1 MNAHPRIRHATRRT
15 LSNAAGFTLI
25 ELMIAMLLG
34 LIVIAGVTSVF
45 LAGQQSFRTNNA
57 LADVQD
63 GSRIAFE
70 LLSRDIREAGQTG
83 CDSASDR
90 IANVLSNGP
99 NNGGT
104 GTSPTNWWANWGNAL
119 HGYGGS
125 NSNATD
131 GDADQGDPAV
141 TTGTGVGQ
149 RVAGTD
155 SLEIISA
162 GNLPVTIESD
172 KEPAANFKLNMPST
186 TLQSGD
192 VIIVCSPDHATI
204 VQISNYNNSNVTVVH
219 NTGNVVSPGNCSK
232 GLGYPSDCTSTNG
245 NLYTFP
251 PNSVI
256 AGLTASD
263 WYIGNNASNG
273 RSLYR
278 IALVNTGGTGVS
290 TQAQEIVRNVTDMQI
305 TYLQNPN
312 TSFVSAANVTNW
324 ADVAAARVTLTVQS
338 TFQRA
343 TVKAQPI
350 VRTYS
355 ATTTVRNRVD

>member
-1 MNAHPRIRHATRRT
+1 MSIQRQPSPRRIAWCEPRR
-15 LSNAAGFTLI
+15 AAGFTLI

-34 LIVIAGVTSVF
+34 LVVIAGVTSVF

-57 LADVQD
+57 LSDVED

-70 LLSRDIREAGQTG
+70 LMARDIREAGLTG
-83 CDSASDR
+83 CDSTSDR

-104 GTSPTNWWANWGNAL
+104 DWWANWGNAL
-119 HGYGGS
+119 HGYGGA

-131 GDADQGDPAV
+131 GDTDQADPAV
-141 TTGTGVGQ
+141 TTGTSVGQ

-155 SLEIISA
+155 SLEIVSA
-162 GNLPVTIESD
+162 GNLPVTIEED

-232 GLGYPSDCTSTNG
+232 GLGYPSQCTTNG
-245 NLYTFP
+245 NIYTFP
-251 PNSVI
+251 PNSLI

-263 WYIGNNASNG
+263 WYIGYNSAGGGST
-273 RSLYR
+273 SLYR
-278 IALVNTGGTGVS
+278 IALVNTGGTGVT
-290 TQAQEIVRNVTDMQI
+290 TQAQEMVRNVTDMQI

-312 TSFVSAANVTNW
+312 TSYVAAASVTNW
-324 ADVAAARVTLTVQS
+324 AAVTAARVTLTVQS

-343 TVKAQPI
+343 TVNAKPI

-355 ATTTVRNRVD
+355 ATTTVRNRVN

>member
-1 MNAHPRIRHATRRT
+1 MSALHPTFSERPRRAHR
-15 LSNAAGFTLI
+15 NGGFTLI
-25 ELMIAMLLG
+25 ELMVAMILG

-57 LADVQD
+57 LSDVQD

-70 LLSRDIREAGQTG
+70 LLARDIREAGLTG
-83 CDSASDR
+83 CDSTSNR
-90 IANVLSNGP
+90 IANVLSNQNNP
-99 NNGGT
+99 NA
-104 GTSPTNWWANWGNAL
+104 WWANWGNAL
-119 HGYGGS
+119 HGYGGG
-125 NSNATD
+125 NSNGTD
-131 GDADQGDPAV
+131 GDVNQTDPAV

-155 SLEIISA
+155 SLEIVSA

-172 KEPAANFKLNMPST
+172 KEPAANFKLNAPST

-204 VQISNYNNSNVTVVH
+204 VQISNYNNNNVTVVH

-232 GLGYPSDCTSTNG
+232 GLGYPTDCTSTNG
-245 NLYTFP
+245 NIYTFP
-251 PNSVI
+251 PNSLI

-263 WYIGNNASNG
+263 WYIGYNSAG
-273 RSLYR
+273 GGGKSLYR
-278 IALVNTGGTGVS
+278 IALVNSGGTGVT
-290 TQAQEIVRNVTDMQI
+290 TQAQEMVRNVTDMQI

-312 TSFVSAANVTNW
+312 TSYVAAASVTNW
-324 ADVAAARVTLTVQS
+324 AAVTAARVTLTVQS

-343 TVKAQPI
+343 TVNAKPI

-355 ATTTVRNRVD
+355 ATTTVRNRVN

>member
-1 MNAHPRIRHATRRT
+1 MSKHRQPRTCRIASREPYRAG
-15 LSNAAGFTLI
+15 GFTLI

-34 LIVIAGVTSVF
+34 LVVIAGVTSVF

-57 LADVQD
+57 LSDVED

-70 LLSRDIREAGQTG
+70 LMSRDIREAGLTG
-83 CDSASDR
+83 CDSTSNR
-90 IANVLSNGP
+90 IANVLQNQS
-99 NNGGT
+99 T
-104 GTSPTNWWANWGNAL
+104 GWWANWGNAL
-119 HGYGGS
+119 HGYGGA
-125 NSNATD
+125 NSNGTD
-131 GDADQGDPAV
+131 GDVNQADPAV

-162 GNLPVTIESD
+162 GNLPVTIAED

-204 VQISNYNNSNVTVVH
+204 VQISNYNNNNVTVVH

-232 GLGYPSDCTSTNG
+232 GLGYPTDCSSTNG
-245 NLYTFP
+245 NIYTFP
-251 PNSVI
+251 PNSLI

-263 WYIGNNASNG
+263 WYIGYNSAGNNST
-273 RSLYR
+273 SLYR
-278 IALVNTGGTGVS
+278 IALVNNGGTGVT
-290 TQAQEIVRNVTDMQI
+290 TQAQEMVRNVTDMQI

-312 TSFVSAANVTNW
+312 TTFVSAANVTNW
-324 ADVAAARVTLTVQS
+324 AAVTAARVTLTVQS

-343 TVKAQPI
+343 TVNAKPI

-355 ATTTVRNRVD
+355 ATTTVRNRVN

>member
-1 MNAHPRIRHATRRT
+1 MSRQGTRRIA
-15 LSNAAGFTLI
+15 SRKPRRAAGFTLV

-57 LADVQD
+57 LSDVED

-70 LLSRDIREAGQTG
+70 LMSRDIREAGLTG
-83 CDSASDR
+83 CDSTSNR
-90 IANVLSNGP
+90 VANVLSNQA
-99 NNGGT
+99 T
-104 GTSPTNWWANWGNAL
+104 GWWANWGNAL
-119 HGYGGS
+119 HGYGGA

-131 GDADQGDPAV
+131 GDVDQADPAV
-141 TTGTGVGQ
+141 TTGTGIGQ

-155 SLEIISA
+155 SLEVISA

-172 KEPAANFKLNMPST
+172 KEPAANFKLNMPSP

-204 VQISNYNNSNVTVVH
+204 VQISNYNNNNVTVVH

-232 GLGYPSDCTSTNG
+232 GLGYPTDCSSTNG
-245 NLYTFP
+245 NIYTFP
-251 PNSVI
+251 PNSLI

-263 WYIGNNASNG
+263 WYIGNNPAG
-273 RSLYR
+273 GKSLYR
-278 IALVNTGGTGVS
+278 IALVNVNQTGVT
-290 TQAQEIVRNVTDMQI
+290 TQAQEMVRNVTDMQI

-324 ADVAAARVTLTVQS
+324 AAVIAARVTLTVQS
-338 TFQRA
+338 TFGRA
-343 TVKAQPI
+343 TVDAKPI

-355 ATTTVRNRVD
+355 ATTTVRNRVN

>member
-45 LAGQQSFRTNNA
+45 LAGQRSFRTNNA

-83 CDSASDR
+83 CDSSSSR
-90 IANVLSNGP
+90 LANVL
-99 NNGGT
+99 NNQG
-104 GTSPTNWWANWGNAL
+104 SDWWANWGNAL

-125 NSNATD
+125 NSNAAD
-131 GDADQGDPAV
+131 GDVDQGDPAV

-355 ATTTVRNRVD
+355 ATTTVRNRVN